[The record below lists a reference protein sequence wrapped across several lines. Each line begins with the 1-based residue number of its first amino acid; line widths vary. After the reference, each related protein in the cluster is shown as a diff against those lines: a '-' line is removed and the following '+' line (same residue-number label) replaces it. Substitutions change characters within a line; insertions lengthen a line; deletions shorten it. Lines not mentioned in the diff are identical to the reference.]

1 MPESLLSPGPLWSWF
16 LSPLPQPGRESSS
29 DVVDVVG
36 GGAAAGCVGELTAGV
51 GVCVDGGVPGG
62 CDVGGGV
69 GVGVGVGFGVGVGPG
84 VGVGVG
90 VGFGVDLT
98 GVEITPVDDCRA
110 GCATVRLTTGC
121 ATLGRL
127 GRTRCLGGMRTTGE
141 AGAGSMMRGLAA
153 KRTSSGELDSK
164 AARQRYPDV
173 TPAAT
178 SRQSR
183 SASNEIRT
191 RISIGLL
198 PDSIGANIRL
208 R

>member
-1 MPESLLSPGPLWSWF
+1 LPESLLSPGPLWSWF

-36 GGAAAGCVGELTAGV
+36 GGAAGGGAATACVGELTAGV

-69 GVGVGVGFGVGVGPG
+69 GVGVGVGVGPG
-84 VGVGVG
+84 VVVG

>member
-1 MPESLLSPGPLWSWF
+1 M
-16 LSPLPQPGRESSS
+16 PQPGRDSSS
-29 DVVDVVG
+29 EVVDVVG
-36 GGAAAGCVGELTAGV
+36 GGAAGGCGAAAGVGELTAGV
-51 GVCVDGGVPGG
+51 VVCIDGAVRGACDAGGSVGVGVGVGLGVGLGVGVCVGFGL
-62 CDVGGGV
+62 GV
-69 GVGVGVGFGVGVGPG
+69 GVGVGVDV
-84 VGVGVG
+84 
-90 VGFGVDLT
+90 T
-98 GVEITPVDDCRA
+98 GVEVKPVDARRA
-110 GCATVRLTTGC
+110 GSATVRLTTRC
-121 ATLGRL
+121 AAVGRL

-153 KRTSSGELDSK
+153 TRTSSGELDSN

-198 PDSIGANIRL
+198 PDSIGANIGL

>member
-1 MPESLLSPGPLWSWF
+1 M
-16 LSPLPQPGRESSS
+16 PQPGRDSSS
-29 DVVDVVG
+29 EVVDVVG
-36 GGAAAGCVGELTAGV
+36 GGAAGGCGAAAGVGELTAGV
-51 GVCVDGGVPGG
+51 VVCIDGAVRGACDAGG
-62 CDVGGGV
+62 SVGV
-69 GVGVGVGFGVGVGPG
+69 GVGVGVVGVGVGLG
-84 VGVGVG
+84 VVVGVGVG
-90 VGFGVDLT
+90 VALGVGVDVT
-98 GVEITPVDDCRA
+98 GVEVKPVDPRRA
-110 GCATVRLTTGC
+110 GSATVRLTTRC
-121 ATLGRL
+121 AAVGRL
-127 GRTRCLGGMRTTGE
+127 GRTRCLGGMRTTGG

-153 KRTSSGELDSK
+153 TRTSSGELDSN

-198 PDSIGANIRL
+198 PDSIGANIGL

>member
-1 MPESLLSPGPLWSWF
+1 
-16 LSPLPQPGRESSS
+16 LPQPGRESSS

-36 GGAAAGCVGELTAGV
+36 GGAAGGGAAACVGGLATGV
-51 GVCVDGGVPGG
+51 VVCVVGAVLGG

-69 GVGVGVGFGVGVGPG
+69 GVGVGVGVGFGVCVGP
-84 VGVGVG
+84 GVG
-90 VGFGVDLT
+90 VGFGVDPE
-98 GVEITPVDDCRA
+98 GDEIRPTDARRVGR
-110 GCATVRLTTGC
+110 ATVRPTTRC
-121 ATLGRL
+121 AAVGRL
-127 GRTRCLGGMRTTGE
+127 GRTRCPGMRTTGE

-153 KRTSSGELDSK
+153 TRTSLGELDSN

-208 R
+208 C

>member
-1 MPESLLSPGPLWSWF
+1 LPGPLWSWF
-16 LSPLPQPGRESSS
+16 LSPFPQPGRESSS
-29 DVVDVVG
+29 DVVGVVG
-36 GGAAAGCVGELTAGV
+36 GGAAGGGTTAACVGELTAGV
-51 GVCVDGGVPGG
+51 VVCVDGGVLGG

-69 GVGVGVGFGVGVGPG
+69 GVGVGVGFGVCVGA
-84 VGVGVG
+84 GVG

-98 GVEITPVDDCRA
+98 GVELKPLDAGRTGWATDRRTTRRA
-110 GCATVRLTTGC
+110 A
-121 ATLGRL
+121 AGRL
-127 GRTRCLGGMRTTGE
+127 GRTRCPGGMRTTGE

-153 KRTSSGELDSK
+153 TRTSSGELDSN

-198 PDSIGANIRL
+198 PDSIGVNIGL